1 MDVELILVLALAMS
15 MLAIRLAM
23 PVAARVGLVDR
34 PGGHKQHDD
43 HVPLVG
49 GLGIYAALLTVLGL
63 ALLMESRAQPF
74 YGSLLVGASL
84 LFLVGLIDDMFN
96 LGVRVRFIAQ
106 GIAASI
112 TALWGGV
119 ILNDFGALVT
129 SDVLVLGAFALPV
142 TIFATAGVIN
152 ALNMSDGIDG
162 LSGSLSA
169 VSLVLLAV
177 IAFLGGADAY
187 LNVILAMLG
196 AVIGFLVFNMRCCGR
211 KRAKTFMGD
220 AGSTMLGFLFAC
232 LFVGL
237 SQGEARAMTPVTAL
251 WFFAVP
257 LYDTT
262 ATMIRRMWLAK
273 SPFSAD
279 RWHLHHLLLDAGFTV
294 PQGVAAL
301 SGLQLLLGFIGLAGW
316 YYGVP
321 ERAMFGGFIGLFVL
335 YLYLVSR
342 PWRFV
347 PAMRQVHRN
356 LDLPVAGVGSVFV
369 GNLPQ
374 DSAEETLRKILAE
387 YLDDYGYEL
396 YAQHDSSGL
405 AFNFA
410 IVHIGSERT
419 TTRVVNRLRGRL
431 AGGESIVVRQLI
443 PRQPRHDRRIAS
455 RDSLQQRRRADRRRG
470 DAHPIARHTANTHVN
485 PPAIDSG
492 RIPGLVAATAGPAG
506 HEENRRHEP
515 NA

>member
-34 PGGHKQHDD
+34 PGGHKQHDE

-63 ALLMESRAQPF
+63 ALLLESRGQPF
-74 YGSLLVGASL
+74 YASLLLGASL

-119 ILNDFGALVT
+119 MLNDFGALVT

-169 VSLVLLAV
+169 VSLVLLAI

-187 LNVILAMLG
+187 LKVILAMLG
-196 AVIGFLVFNMRCCGR
+196 AVIGFLAFNMRCCGR
-211 KRAKTFMGD
+211 KKAKTFMGD

-301 SGLQLLLGFIGLAGW
+301 SGLQLLLGLIGLAGW
-316 YYGVP
+316 YYVVS
-321 ERAMFGGFIGLFVL
+321 ERAMFGGFIGLFVV

-356 LDLPVAGVGSVFV
+356 LDLPVAGVGSIFV
-369 GNLPQ
+369 GNLPKGN
-374 DSAEETLRKILAE
+374 AEEALRKILAE
-387 YLDDYGYEL
+387 YLDDFGYEL
-396 YAQHDSSGL
+396 YVQCDSGAL

-410 IVHIGSERT
+410 IVHVGSERT
-419 TTRVVNRLRGRL
+419 IPRVINRIRGRL
-431 AGGESIVVRQLI
+431 AAGEPIVIRQLI

-455 RDSLQQRRRADRRRG
+455 RDGVQQRRKADRRSG
-470 DAHPIARHTANTHVN
+470 DARLVARYAPDMRPHSHSTEGGAMTGLAAVQV
-485 PPAIDSG
+485 
-492 RIPGLVAATAGPAG
+492 GLVG
-506 HEENRRHEP
+506 HNESRQHEP
-515 NA
+515 NT